1 MVGALILGFVAGV
14 IARVLMPGDPF
25 RKMSGPAS
33 WGLSILL
40 GLAGALLG
48 WVIFTLGFGW
58 GDTDIFDWGGILGAI
73 IGTLVVLA
81 LAGWYLRGRAEDEAA
96 AAAAAS
102 PSPAPA
108 PTPPPPAPAPEPPLA
123 APTTPPV
130 DTPPQPTGPA
140 PSPDIPDQPPPP

>member
-73 IGTLVVLA
+73 IGTLIVLA
-81 LAGWYLRGRAEDEAA
+81 LAGWYFRGQARDAA
-96 AAAAAS
+96 AATAA
-102 PSPAPA
+102 
-108 PTPPPPAPAPEPPLA
+108 PPPAPAPVPPPPTPAPPPA
-123 APTTPPV
+123 APTTPDV
-130 DTPPQPTGPA
+130 APPPPPAGPA